1 MLYIV
6 LVSLKNIYLCLLIAT
21 GKLKD
26 GQSLA
31 DSWNVPYLECSSKT
45 GESVAEV
52 FHVLIK
58 EIEKDDGLL
67 SENEEGG
74 CIIL

>member
-1 MLYIV
+1 MRSLIYV
-6 LVSLKNIYLCLLIAT
+6 FLLVIFRFWFLKE
-21 GKLKD
+21 
-26 GQSLA
+26 GQKLA
-31 DSWNVPYLECSSKT
+31 DSWKIPYLECSSKT

-58 EIEKDDGLL
+58 EIEKDEGLL

-74 CIIL
+74 CAIL